1 MKPTPDKLFEDCVY
15 FCPIANIENDVN
27 QHVFF
32 NSKSFLHPVY
42 DEELSHS
49 GSLVPAS
56 VRFYLDTSHIFTD
69 INNDLVSDTFPESL
83 VEDYVRPFYFR
94 KYEVTNQEYR
104 EFINYVVD
112 SIARTRLGYLLP
124 DGRLNM
130 KVKYDLYSSAVF
142 NSEFALPQ
150 NQRFFGRK
158 QIDPRKIV
166 YHFQQK
172 PFGCPTSDLPI
183 YPDTLRWTKDFR
195 FSFNEPM
202 EAMYNWHPAYYKYP
216 VLNVNYWQC
225 LAFLEWKTN
234 QLSKSLKGKYKVKC
248 ALPSEIEWD
257 YVSTAEKSG
266 DKIAISSGNY
276 LGTSDGSWLTDLM
289 LISDTTRL
297 YKIFDYSEF
306 TSNDE
311 QKGEDTLKRTPNTLN
326 RKTVNTKP
334 LYSYDEQYAHPQR
347 IASLFYQRT
356 WGDFI
361 YDGAFHTAPAL
372 LYGKGV
378 THSGEKIT
386 NNERTQAHYDHVTG
400 ICWLDGNVSEWMR
413 EDLDTNWRGIFSKHM
428 FVLNGPYAA
437 ETKIVRNYEKY
448 YYDRLPEHG
457 KLVRGCNWYDERFG
471 MRYGKNVAGTQ
482 AKTFCDPNQAH
493 CTLGFRYVIYVEAD

>member
-1 MKPTPDKLFEDCVY
+1 MKTKILIILSLLSHLCSFSRKVPAYLPDSVFATPVSSPTVAFQSNQIGMLVPKNAGEWYLVEKRPVEARSFGVKIRKMKPTPDKLFEDCVY

-42 DEELSHS
+42 DEEFSRS

-130 KVKYDLYSSAVF
+130 KVKYDLYSSTVF

-202 EAMYNWHPAYYKYP
+202 ESMYNWHPAYYKYP

-234 QLSKSLKGKYKVKC
+234 QLSKSLKGKYKVTC

-297 YKIFDYSEF
+297 YKIFDYSEL

-311 QKGEDTLKRTPNTLN
+311 QKGEDTIKRTPNTLN
-326 RKTVNTKP
+326 RKTINTKP

-372 LYGKGV
+372 LDAKGV
-378 THSGEKIT
+378 SHSEKKKS
-386 NNERTQAHYDHVTG
+386 RTTKEHKPTMIMYPV
-400 ICWLDGNVSEWMR
+400 
-413 EDLDTNWRGIFSKHM
+413 
-428 FVLNGPYAA
+428 FVGLT
-437 ETKIVRNYEKY
+437 E
-448 YYDRLPEHG
+448 
-457 KLVRGCNWYDERFG
+457 
-471 MRYGKNVAGTQ
+471 M
-482 AKTFCDPNQAH
+482 
-493 CTLGFRYVIYVEAD
+493 